1 MKLWIVTI
9 GSSDVQL
16 DSDKVSREKK
26 RKAEQYS
33 ADIWGYWYTEEIQ
46 YNFCNEM
53 LFEPKRV
60 IDTLEETY
68 RIPSRVLGTVY
79 QENSKGQDEIW
90 SYLTFP
96 LLSNFSQRLKSLGV
110 PDAIAYLLTDQSAIF
125 DSDEER
131 RKPKSPYW
139 DDTCKLEPI
148 LQRYFSQEYPG
159 VKLIPL
165 KLSPAEK
172 PGLDDWDKVLGLV
185 KDELNTIPDEL
196 KKIQLDSEPDTVYV
210 SHQAGTPAISSAVQF
225 MSLARF
231 RENVKFLVSSE
242 YSQETKTIHNS
253 TYLGAIQRQEAQ
265 ALLEQYDYV
274 GIRDILGLGKKN
286 NPSNEKEKHIK
297 YLLDAAEQWNYAE
310 FQKFKNILTK
320 RKLLDIKEFPW
331 YQSGYESA
339 YLAWIRLEQGSTVDA
354 MFHSF
359 RAVEGS
365 ICKWVEK
372 RYDTHIFKD
381 PKYGPQVK
389 LSIRQELPDYFN
401 ALSQNNQE
409 KFEKYGKMG
418 LYGDPLY
425 DLFKQARTDSKNC
438 PDIKVAWEV
447 AKDERNNL
455 FHRLDGLQ
463 ESDLFDAWNTKTKD
477 DWKKRLLGC
486 MNFIA
491 HKDLPKPFTSLE
503 EASLMSQ
510 VHPKIEKAIASYQ
523 PE

>member
-26 RKAEQYS
+26 RTEKQRSNAAWKDWYND
-33 ADIWGYWYTEEIQ
+33 DIKPDCYDIS
-46 YNFCNEM
+46 FI
-53 LFEPKRV
+53 PKTAFPD
-60 IDTLEETY
+60 IEETY

-79 QENSKGQDEIW
+79 QENSAEVQEEIW

-96 LLSNFSQRLKSLGV
+96 LLEQFTERLKSLGV
-110 PDAIAYLLTDQSAIF
+110 PDAIAYLLTDQSAKF

-139 DDTCKLEPI
+139 DDTCKLESI
-148 LQRYFSQEYPG
+148 LQGYFSKEYPA
-159 VKLIPL
+159 VKLISL
-165 KLSPAEK
+165 KLFPPSEY
-172 PGLDDWDKVLGLV
+172 GLDDWNKVLGLV
-185 KDELNTIPDEL
+185 KDELN
-196 KKIQLDSEPDTVYV
+196 KIQLDSEPDTVYV

-231 RENVKFLVSSE
+231 RNNVQFLVNSE
-242 YSQETKTIHNS
+242 YSQETTTIYNS
-253 TYLGAIQRQEAQ
+253 TYLGAIQRQEAI
-265 ALLEQYDYV
+265 ALLAQHDYV

-372 RYDTHIFKD
+372 RYDTHILKD
-381 PKYGPQVK
+381 TKYGPQVK

-401 ALSQNNQE
+401 ALSRNSQKN
-409 KFEKYGKMG
+409 FEQYGKIG
-418 LYGDPLY
+418 LYGDPVY
-425 DLFKQARTDSKNC
+425 HLFKQARPDWKTN
-438 PDIKVAWEV
+438 PDIKAVWDV

-463 ESDLFDAWNTKTKD
+463 ESELFDAWNTKNKE

-486 MNFIA
+486 LNFIA
-491 HKDLPKPFTSLE
+491 QPDLPKPLFTSLE
-503 EASLMSQ
+503 DASLMAQ
-510 VHPKIEKAIASYQ
+510 VHQKIEDAIASY
-523 PE
+523 